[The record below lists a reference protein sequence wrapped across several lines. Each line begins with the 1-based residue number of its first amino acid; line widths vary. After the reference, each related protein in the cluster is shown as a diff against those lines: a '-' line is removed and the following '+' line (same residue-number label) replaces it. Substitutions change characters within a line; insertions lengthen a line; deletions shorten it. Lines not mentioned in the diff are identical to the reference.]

1 LRQDREFA
9 VRTLRRFYTGLA
21 LSALILSS
29 NCTTSDSA
37 DTEDSFAA
45 ADAGNQVVE
54 IQRDEIT
61 DSEIPDP
68 EQVAVETQQAAEA
81 AGESI
86 DSNSSNAI
94 QDLNVEQQAEQSSPE
109 LPEDHPA
116 DASNYQM
123 AEQNK
128 SADPV
133 SDIEPAAAA
142 SSDSLPSLS
151 QVVAESE
158 TPAADTTIPQP
169 DSNEMVSATD
179 AGMDSSSST
188 MDAGMVSEKPAKARK
203 NKVRK
208 ARGPRGMEHLS
219 GNFYIVQPGD
229 TLGQISA
236 AIFGTSR
243 RWQDL
248 AAANNLEADTPI
260 YPGDV
265 LRYPADSSSA
275 EFETAYQNLPR
286 SKVVVQKG
294 DTLELIAER
303 HLGNKAFW
311 KLVWRWN
318 ESIIAEPNR
327 IFEGQSLD
335 YIAAEELTALL
346 SDRKGLKAAH

>member
-1 LRQDREFA
+1 M
-9 VRTLRRFYTGLA
+9 RTLRRFYTGLA

-29 NCTTSDSA
+29 NCTTSDSG
-37 DTEDSFAA
+37 DVEDSFEA

-54 IQRDEIT
+54 VQKDEIN

-68 EQVAVETQQAAEA
+68 EQVAADAQRAAES

-86 DSNSSNAI
+86 DGNSSGTI
-94 QDLNVEQQAEQSSPE
+94 QDLTAEQQAEQKSPD

-128 SADPV
+128 TAQPV
-133 SDIEPAAAA
+133 SDVEPAAQT
-142 SSDSLPSLS
+142 DSLPSLS
-151 QVVAESE
+151 QVVAESD
-158 TPAADTTIPQP
+158 TPADTASPMQN
-169 DSNEMVSATD
+169 SMVSASD
-179 AGMDSSSST
+179 AGMDSTGT
-188 MDAGMVSEKPAKARK
+188 MDSEKPAKARK

-208 ARGPRGMEHLS
+208 TRSPRGTEHLS

-229 TLGQISA
+229 TLGQISTI
-236 AIFGTSR
+236 IFGTSR

-248 AAANNLEADTPI
+248 ATANSLDANTPI
-260 YPGDV
+260 FPGDV
-265 LRYPADSSSA
+265 LRYPADSASA
-275 EFETAYQNLPR
+275 SFESAYKNLPR

-303 HLGNKAFW
+303 QLGNKAFW

-318 ESIIAEPNR
+318 EAIIAEPNR

-346 SDRKGLKAAH
+346 SDRKGLKSAH

>member
-1 LRQDREFA
+1 M
-9 VRTLRRFYTGLA
+9 RTLRRFYTGLA

-37 DTEDSFAA
+37 DTDDELAA

-54 IQRDEIT
+54 VQKDEIK

-68 EQVAVETQQAAEA
+68 EQVAVEAQQAAEA

-94 QDLNVEQQAEQSSPE
+94 QDLNAEQQADQKSPE
-109 LPEDHPA
+109 LPESHPA

-128 SADPV
+128 AAQPE
-133 SDIEPAAAA
+133 SDVEPAAAA
-142 SSDSLPSLS
+142 SESLPSLS
-151 QVVAESE
+151 QVVAESDA
-158 TPAADTTIPQP
+158 PAAATDSGIAQQN
-169 DSNEMVSATD
+169 SNEMVGVND
-179 AGMDSSSST
+179 AGMDNSS
-188 MDAGMVSEKPAKARK
+188 AGMDSEKPAKARK

-208 ARGPRGMEHLS
+208 AARAPRGTENLS

-229 TLGQISA
+229 TLGLIA
-236 AIFGTSR
+236 TAIYGTSR

-248 AAANNLEADTPI
+248 ASANNLEASTPI

-265 LRYPADSSSA
+265 LRYPADSDSA
-275 EFETAYQNLPR
+275 YFENAYKNLPR

-318 ESIIAEPNR
+318 ESIISEPNK

-346 SDRKGLKAAH
+346 SDRKGLKQAH

>member
-1 LRQDREFA
+1 

-37 DTEDSFAA
+37 EDTEDSFAA
-45 ADAGNQVVE
+45 ADAGNQIVD
-54 IQRDEIT
+54 IQRDEST

-68 EQVAVETQQAAEA
+68 EQVAAEAQQAAEA

-86 DSNSSNAI
+86 DGNSSSSI
-94 QDLNVEQQAEQSSPE
+94 QDLNVEQQADQRAPE
-109 LPEDHPA
+109 LPESHPA

-128 SADPV
+128 TAEPV
-133 SDIEPAAAA
+133 SDIEPV
-142 SSDSLPSLS
+142 SQTDSLPSLS
-151 QVVAESE
+151 QVVAESDATGAE
-158 TPAADTTIPQP
+158 TDSAQEN
-169 DSNEMVSATD
+169 SNEMVGATD
-179 AGMDSSSST
+179 TSVGIRDGN
-188 MDAGMVSEKPAKARK
+188 MDAGMAAEKPAKARK

-208 ARGPRGMEHLS
+208 TRSPRGMEHLS

-229 TLGQISA
+229 TLGQISTV
-236 AIFGTSR
+236 IYGTSR

-248 AAANNLEADTPI
+248 ASANSLEANTPI

-265 LRYPADSSSA
+265 LRYPADSASEAYESA
-275 EFETAYQNLPR
+275 YRNLTR

-294 DTLELIAER
+294 DTLEQIAER
-303 HLGNKAFW
+303 ELGNKAYW

-335 YIAAEELTALL
+335 YIATEELTALL
-346 SDRKGLKAAH
+346 SDRKGLKSAH

>member
-1 LRQDREFA
+1 M
-9 VRTLRRFYTGLA
+9 RTLRRFYTGLA

-37 DTEDSFAA
+37 DTEDELAA

-54 IQRDEIT
+54 VQKDEIR

-68 EQVAVETQQAAEA
+68 EQVAVEAQQAAEA

-86 DSNSSNAI
+86 DGNSSNAI
-94 QDLNVEQQAEQSSPE
+94 QDLNAEQQAEPRSPE
-109 LPEDHPA
+109 LPESHPA

-128 SADPV
+128 GAQPV
-133 SDIEPAAAA
+133 SDVEPAAAA
-142 SSDSLPSLS
+142 SESLPSLS
-151 QVVAESE
+151 QVVAESD
-158 TPAADTTIPQP
+158 TPAAAN
-169 DSNEMVSATD
+169 DSGMAQQTSNDMVSATD
-179 AGMDSSSST
+179 AGMDNSASA
-188 MDAGMVSEKPAKARK
+188 MDAGMASDKPAKARK

-208 ARGPRGMEHLS
+208 AARSPRGMEHLS

-229 TLGQISA
+229 TLGQIA
-236 AIFGTSR
+236 TVIYGTSR

-248 AAANNLEADTPI
+248 ASANNLEASTPI
-260 YPGDV
+260 FPGDI
-265 LRYPADSSSA
+265 LRYPADSASA
-275 EFETAYQNLPR
+275 EFETAYKNLPR

-303 HLGNKAFW
+303 QLGNKAFW

-318 ESIIAEPNR
+318 ESIIAEPNK

-346 SDRKGLKAAH
+346 SDRKGLKQAH

>member
-1 LRQDREFA
+1 

-29 NCTTSDSA
+29 NCTTSDSG

-54 IQRDEIT
+54 VQRDEIT

-68 EQVAVETQQAAEA
+68 EQVAADAQRAAEA

-86 DSNSSNAI
+86 DGNSSGAI
-94 QDLNVEQQAEQSSPE
+94 QDLTAEQQAEQKSPD

-116 DASNYQM
+116 DSSNYQM

-128 SADPV
+128 TAQPV
-133 SDIEPAAAA
+133 SDVEPAAQT
-142 SSDSLPSLS
+142 DSLPSLS
-151 QVVAESE
+151 QVVAESD
-158 TPAADTTIPQP
+158 TPAPAADTADPMQN
-169 DSNEMVSATD
+169 SNDMVSASD
-179 AGMDSSSST
+179 AGMDST
-188 MDAGMVSEKPAKARK
+188 PAMDSEKPAKARK

-208 ARGPRGMEHLS
+208 TRSPRGTEHLS
-219 GNFYIVQPGD
+219 GAFYIVQPGD
-229 TLGQISA
+229 TLGQISTI
-236 AIFGTSR
+236 IFGTSR

-248 AAANNLEADTPI
+248 ASANNLDANTPI
-260 YPGDV
+260 FPGDV
-265 LRYPADSSSA
+265 LRYPEDSASA
-275 EFETAYQNLPR
+275 SFESAYKNLPR

-303 HLGNKAFW
+303 QLGNKAFW

-318 ESIIAEPNR
+318 EAIIAEPNK

-346 SDRKGLKAAH
+346 SDRKGLKSAH